1 MHIKLIDG
9 KPVKYSVSQF
19 RKDNPGISFPEKLSD
34 ELLAGYGIYPLRAV
48 SAPGVQVGYQK
59 AVEVEPVLVDGVWVQ
74 AWRVVQCT
82 PEEVAAWQ
90 KENRTEAVARIR
102 VTTASGKVFDG
113 DETSQ
118 TRMAR
123 AVVALQA
130 AGQTETLWVLADNT
144 PTMVTLDELAEA
156 LALAGSEQTRLWVSA

>member
-1 MHIKLIDG
+1 MHVKLIDG
-9 KPVKYSVSQF
+9 KPVKYNITQF
-19 RKDNPGISFPEKLSD
+19 RKDNPGTSFPEKLSD
-34 ELLAGYGIYPLRAV
+34 ELLAGHGIYPLRAV
-48 SAPGVQVGYQK
+48 GAPGVQVGYQK

-74 AWRVVQCT
+74 AWQVVRCT
-82 PEEVAAWQ
+82 PDEVAAWQ
-90 KENRTEAVARIR
+90 KEHRTEAVARIR
-102 VTTASGKVFDG
+102 VTTASDKTFDG

-144 PTMVTLDELAEA
+144 SATVTLDELAEA
-156 LALAGSEQTRLWVSA
+156 LALAGVEQTRLWVSA

>member
-1 MHIKLIDG
+1 MHVKLIDG
-9 KPVKYSVSQF
+9 KPVKYNIAGF
-19 RKDNPGISFPEKLSD
+19 RKDNPGTSFPEKLSD

-48 SAPGVQVGYQK
+48 GAPGVQVGYQK

-74 AWRVVQCT
+74 AWQVVQCT
-82 PEEVAAWQ
+82 PDEVAVWQ
-90 KENRTEAVARIR
+90 KEHRTEAVSRIR
-102 VTTASGKVFDG
+102 VTTASGKTFDG

-144 PTMVTLDELAEA
+144 PATVSLGELTEA
-156 LALAGSEQTRLWVSA
+156 LALAGAEQTRLWVVA